1 MLLAEQFDESM
12 VLLAS
17 KLCWP
22 LEFVISLKINARKKS
37 EKVKFFLYLHL
48 VKLGQDLFLPAL
60 YVCIYIIIY
69 LQVKLDSKQKSIL
82 EKWQTGDLKLYNHY
96 KHKFNK
102 MVSKMLDQNTW
113 SVV

>member
-37 EKVKFFLYLHL
+37 EKVK
-48 VKLGQDLFLPAL
+48 LFLCYLRFKAWTRFVPPSL
-60 YVCIYIIIY
+60 VCVYIIIY
-69 LQVKLDSKQKSIL
+69 LQVKLNAKEKSIL

-102 MVSKMLDQNTW
+102 MVSKMLNQNTW

>member
-37 EKVKFFLYLHL
+37 EKVKLSPFVKAWTGFVPPSL
-48 VKLGQDLFLPAL
+48 VC
-60 YVCIYIIIY
+60 VYIIIY
-69 LQVKLDSKQKSIL
+69 LQVKLNAKEKSIL

-102 MVSKMLDQNTW
+102 MVSKMLNQNTW

>member
-1 MLLAEQFDESM
+1 MLLAERFDESM

-37 EKVKFFLYLHL
+37 EKVK
-48 VKLGQDLFLPAL
+48 LFLCYLRFKAWTRFVPPSL
-60 YVCIYIIIY
+60 VCVYIIIY
-69 LQVKLDSKQKSIL
+69 LQVKLNAKEKSIL

-102 MVSKMLDQNTW
+102 MVSKMLNQNTW